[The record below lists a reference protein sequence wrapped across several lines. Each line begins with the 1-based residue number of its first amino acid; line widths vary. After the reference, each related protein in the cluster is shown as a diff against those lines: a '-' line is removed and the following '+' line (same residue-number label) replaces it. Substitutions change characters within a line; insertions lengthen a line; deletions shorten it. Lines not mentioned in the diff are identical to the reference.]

1 VARWRT
7 PRLLR
12 RSGGCRRLARPA
24 AVAAGGCGECSW
36 TVCASRVLILT
47 GHYGDECAGL
57 GPCLGRPG
65 PPGTRRRWPRI
76 VIPGPEVTLRLSV
89 GNVSRSRYVLAVCGL
104 FEVLRDH
111 DHHRD
116 RRDDGA
122 TPWQSSCRPCPG
134 SRQPGSGLSGLSEPR
149 NRDSDRG
156 AAPFCGSH
164 RDAGSKSE
172 AIPGLPSLRPG

>member
-1 VARWRT
+1 V
-7 PRLLR
+7 PLD
-12 RSGGCRRLARPA
+12 G
-24 AVAAGGCGECSW
+24 
-36 TVCASRVLILT
+36 VCKSSTDSMILT

-76 VIPGPEVTLRLSV
+76 VIPGPEVTLGV
-89 GNVSRSRYVLAVCGL
+89 GNVSRYVLAVCGL

-116 RRDDGA
+116 RRDGA

-134 SRQPGSGLSGLSEPR
+134 SLQPGSGLSGLSEPR

-164 RDAGSKSE
+164 AGSKSE